1 MTVTI
6 LLIIGGSLTL
16 LLGIGSGLERKK
28 QSMVDSVES
37 APQKSLSLTTVFWIY
52 MALSLAGATG
62 WLVSS
67 YLAADA
73 AGKVRLIDDLRKML
87 VLLAVMTAGMFAS
100 VLAGHIQKGK
110 KMISIENIILPLTCS
125 FLVFSSVWAGLS
137 DRSIGGMELLAAF
150 ESGFGWE
157 SFLNRFVKSGPSTS
171 KTGAA
176 KPSTA
181 KPSTA
186 KPNTAKPS
194 TAKIATNRKKE
205 SGTGVKPAGSVL

>member
-16 LLGIGSGLERKK
+16 LLGIGFGLERKK
-28 QSMVDSVES
+28 QSMAVSVES
-37 APQKSLSLTTVFWIY
+37 SPQKNLSFTTVFWIY
-52 MALSLAGATG
+52 VTLLLAGVVG

-73 AGKVRLIDDLRKML
+73 AGKIRLIDDLRKML
-87 VLLAVMTAGMFAS
+87 VLFAVMTAGMFAS
-100 VLAGHIQKGK
+100 ILVGHIQKGK

-125 FLVFSSVWAGLS
+125 FLVFNSVWAGLS

-157 SFLNRFVKSGPSTS
+157 SFLNRFVKSSASTS

-176 KPSTA
+176 KTGIVKTVTSPTG
-181 KPSTA
+181 
-186 KPNTAKPS
+186 
-194 TAKIATNRKKE
+194 KKKAAP
-205 SGTGVKPAGSVL
+205 G